1 MAPNV
6 WSRVSTILEKSTIN
20 KPVPQRVIIETGTI
34 RTILGVSLFQSV
46 IMGLV
51 FSIRDGIGTALLIP
65 VFTLLQVG
73 WFWDKVLFTWG
84 ESESGDNSCL
94 ADSNEVPQNS
104 MFKERKAEPTGNSN
118 KPPSSPFVS
127 KIFPVTGNSN
137 PNPDFTGSIAEGYGI
152 KTNPVLNV

>member
-84 ESESGDNSCL
+84 EGNDEGINDNSCL
-94 ADSNEVPQNS
+94 EENS
-104 MFKERKAEPTGNSN
+104 MFKERVVVS
-118 KPPSSPFVS
+118 KPVPPQHTVSPFVS
-127 KIFPVTGNSN
+127 KLFPVTENN
-137 PNPDFTGSIAEGYGI
+137 TNPDFTGSIAEGYGL
-152 KTNPVLNV
+152 KNNPVIKVDT